1 MKHLEPNFDVTPAL
15 EEVALPSAVVDR
27 DGRIRWLNR
36 GATELIGERVGEP
49 LVVAIAPEDH
59 HVACTNFEKKL
70 DGETAST
77 SYSLA
82 LVTRNGQR
90 LRVNVSSVPFWER
103 GRDHR
108 CFRRRVPGPHGKWR
122 PAALERIARA
132 TRAHNPPIR
141 SAGAAG
147 RGPRDTRDLGATR
160 NRRRDR
166 AEPHPRRPH
175 AARCALTPRSRRAR
189 VPARSARAESHLSR
203 RALTLTRARESP
215 VRVRVP
221 RATR

>member
-103 GRDHR
+103 GRITGVFGVAYPD
-108 CFRRRVPGPHGKWR
+108 PTGNGGPPHSNGSHAR
-122 PAALERIARA
+122 PELTTRQSEALALLAEGLG
-132 TRAHNPPIR
+132 TRAISAQLGIAEETARNHIR
-141 SAGAAG
+141 GVL
-147 RGPRDTRDLGATR
+147 TQLGAHSR
-160 NRRRDR
+160 LEAVVR
-166 AEPHPRRPH
+166 AYRLGLLEP
-175 AARCALTPRSRRAR
+175 SR
-189 VPARSARAESHLSR
+189 
-203 RALTLTRARESP
+203 T
-215 VRVRVP
+215 
-221 RATR
+221 